1 MFQTNSSKITKN
13 RIFIIMNKEQINL
26 GWVDIPLA
34 YPTFNH
40 KKKIVLC
47 DTLIDTLLRYIDRE
61 LEYEPYINRITFL
74 NEILDSSL
82 QANIDLECYEV
93 AQVIYDCKKRLNE
106 A

>member
-13 RIFIIMNKEQINL
+13 RIFIIMNKEHINL
-26 GWVDIPLA
+26 GWIDIPIA
-34 YPTFNH
+34 YATFN
-40 KKKIVLC
+40 KRNKLILC
-47 DTLIDTLLRYIDRE
+47 DNLIDSLLTYLDKE
-61 LEYEPYINRITFL
+61 LEHAPYINRITFL

>member
-1 MFQTNSSKITKN
+1 MFQTNHCKIIKN
-13 RIFIIMNKEQINL
+13 NIFIIMNKEQINL
-26 GWVDIPLA
+26 GWIDIPLA
-34 YPTFNH
+34 YSTFND

-47 DTLIDTLLRYIDRE
+47 DSLIDKLLIYIDKE
-61 LEYEPYINRITFL
+61 LENQPYINRITFL